1 VGNVYVFLVAEEDLS
16 AAEQLAQSVKALVA
30 EAIAAA
36 APPKGPA
43 GKRLLSQREAAG
55 YLGVSVRKVQEM
67 GAAGQLP
74 KVALG
79 GRTLYDIRDL
89 DAIIDQAKA

>member
-1 VGNVYVFLVAEEDLS
+1 MS
-16 AAEQLAQSVKALVA
+16 AAEQLGAAVQALVA

-36 APPKGPA
+36 GPPKGPA

-55 YLGVSVRKVQEM
+55 YLGVSVRKVQEL
-67 GAAGQLP
+67 GADGTL
-74 KVALG
+74 KRVALG

-89 DAIIDQAKA
+89 DALIDRAKA